1 MLVIRFW
8 GEVTL
13 PGETKE
19 AGSPCDN
26 LVRWRGDTQRFHRQ
40 AFQEGSPI
48 RLSYH
53 PDTDSLYIAFH
64 PGPSAHTVEIVDGFN
79 VDFDTT
85 GGIVGFD
92 IDHAS
97 RHLDVSTLEAEA
109 PGILQ
114 RVSDRGH
121 PEAVHVET
129 GKDFL
134 RVFLSDGRGI
144 AVPLFW
150 YPRLCEGT
158 VEELNNWELHDGR
171 KSISWPG
178 LDELI
183 GVSDLLEG
191 TPSGAYPSSLESQ
204 KETPSSDESYAQAV
218 DVETGKDFLRVF
230 LGDGRVIAV
239 SLSWYPRL
247 CHGTAE
253 EAKKWNIPG
262 EGRSISWP
270 GLDED
275 IGVCD
280 LLDGFPSGES
290 ARSYGRWLQARKQN
304 RGLIGEEIRI
314 HESSAEFRKG
324 TFHD

>member
-1 MLVIRFW
+1 M
-8 GEVTL
+8 
-13 PGETKE
+13 
-19 AGSPCDN
+19 
-26 LVRWRGDTQRFHRQ
+26 
-40 AFQEGSPI
+40 
-48 RLSYH
+48 
-53 PDTDSLYIAFH
+53 
-64 PGPSAHTVEIVDGFN
+64 EIVDGVN
-79 VDFDTT
+79 ADFDAT

-114 RVSDRGH
+114 RVSDRRH

-134 RVFLSDGRGI
+134 RVFLADGRGI
-144 AVPLFW
+144 AVP
-150 YPRLCEGT
+150 
-158 VEELNNWELHDGR
+158 
-171 KSISWPG
+171 
-178 LDELI
+178 
-183 GVSDLLEG
+183 
-191 TPSGAYPSSLESQ
+191 
-204 KETPSSDESYAQAV
+204 
-218 DVETGKDFLRVF
+218 
-230 LGDGRVIAV
+230 
-239 SLSWYPRL
+239 LSWYPRL

-253 EAKKWNIPG
+253 EAKQWTIPG

-304 RGLIGEEIRI
+304 RGLIGAEIED

-324 TFHD
+324 TFHND